1 MGGKL
6 SITKAARLTKEQ
18 KSQLTKKTGNQLQH
32 CKQQLQTVQED
43 ILRDNQK
50 RDPVQVAQMLLVTEK
65 AKQQLER
72 DDKPL
77 TKNDMIA
84 ILVALGA
91 VPLREM
97 DTVEATTTVPELI
110 SQIRGTI
117 YDVNRLM
124 TTSHSPSPSPAL
136 PAPPSPSF
144 PALPSVPS
152 KPPRFMTIQNM

>member
-50 RDPVQVAQMLLVTEK
+50 RDPVQVAQMLVVTEK